1 MNRTSKQPAK
11 SAPEAHSGAQTGS
24 EAELFRSTVG
34 DVTPLRQGGRVL
46 HDLARPHPLPLQTW
60 RDEQAALRES
70 LAGIPPDSDLETG
83 EELSFVR
90 HGIGAHVLRK
100 LRRGHWIIQDELDL
114 HGFNSA
120 DARELLGE
128 FLAQCTRKGL
138 RCVRIV
144 HGKGLRS
151 KNRQPV
157 LKSKVAVWLMRRDE
171 ILAYCQARPTEGG
184 SGTVVVLLKG

>member
-1 MNRTSKQPAK
+1 MSKQSTKPAPAAR
-11 SAPEAHSGAQTGS
+11 SPEGPAGG
-24 EAELFRSTVG
+24 EADLFRSTVG
-34 DVTPLRQGGRVL
+34 DVTPLRHAGRVL
-46 HDLARPHPLPLQTW
+46 HELARPQPLPLQTW
-60 RDEQAALRES
+60 RDERAALRES
-70 LAGIPPDSDLETG
+70 LDGIPPGSDIETG

-90 HGIGAHVLRK
+90 AGVGAHVLRK

-128 FLAQCTRKGL
+128 FLAQCARKGL

-157 LKSKVAVWLMRRDE
+157 LKSKLAVWLMRRDE

-184 SGTVVVLLKG
+184 SGAVVVLLKG